1 MDFKIEKYLLKKADE
16 LAFITIKNDG
26 DFKLQGYKIP
36 VGGLDVP
43 IKNEVLVKG
52 IKENTAQNGINSMS
66 IADAMIYIMGID
78 SKFKY
83 NDEYKKFL
91 AALEKNTNLDL
102 RAYMGYMSRKYFE
115 IGEYTDSLIYLK
127 CLVSMYPDDIEG
139 MYHYAIVCQELAQN
153 YQKDSDNEGMNKFLL
168 EALDKLEKVIALDES
183 FALAYYHLGYHYYN
197 QGQYIKAK
205 VIWEEAI
212 KLGLDEDSIAEVQ
225 DNIGKMDFK
234 VQYEEGYSLVFQ
246 GRNEEGLEKLL
257 PLEAEH
263 SDWWNLLFM
272 IGLAY
277 KNMGEIEEA
286 KKYFER
292 ILILKPHQVD
302 TMVELGL
309 CEAASYNLDKAI
321 EHFSTA
327 AKIKEDPEVLC
338 NLGMAYLNNGELDE
352 AIYYIERAYELDPQD
367 EITVAC
373 LRELDRYNHTPSA

>member
-1 MDFKIEKYLLKKADE
+1 MNFRIEKYLLKKADE

-26 DFKLQGYKIP
+26 DFKLEGYKLP
-36 VGGLDVP
+36 NQGLDVP

-52 IKENTAQNGINSMS
+52 IKENTAQEGINSMS

-78 SKFKY
+78 SSFKY

-91 AALEKNTNLDL
+91 DALEKNINLDI

-115 IGEYTDSLIYLK
+115 IGESTDSLIYLK
-127 CLVSMYPDDIEG
+127 ALISQYPDDVEG
-139 MYHYAIVCQELAQN
+139 MYHYSIVCQELAQQ
-153 YQKDSDNEGMNKFLL
+153 YQKDSDNVGMNKFLL
-168 EALDKLEKVIALDES
+168 EALDKLERVIALDES

-205 VIWEEAI
+205 VIWEEALN
-212 KLGLDEDSIAEVQ
+212 LGLDADTVAEIQ

-246 GRNEEGLEKLL
+246 GRSEEALEKLL

-277 KNMGEIEEA
+277 KYMNEIEEA
-286 KKYFER
+286 KAYFER

-309 CEAASYNLDKAI
+309 CEAASYNLEKAI

-327 AKIKEDPEVLC
+327 AKIKEDPEILC

-352 AIYYIERAYELDPQD
+352 AIYYVERAYELNPED

-373 LRELDRYNHTPSA
+373 MRELDNYR

>member
-1 MDFKIEKYLLKKADE
+1 MNFRIEKYLLKKADE

-26 DFKLQGYKIP
+26 DFKLEGYKLP
-36 VGGLDVP
+36 NQGLDVP

-52 IKENTAQNGINSMS
+52 IKENTAQEGINSMS

-78 SKFKY
+78 SNFKY

-91 AALEKNTNLDL
+91 DALEKNINLDI

-115 IGEYTDSLIYLK
+115 IGESTDSLIYLK
-127 CLVSMYPDDIEG
+127 ALISQYPDDVEG
-139 MYHYAIVCQELAQN
+139 MYHYAIVCQELAQQ
-153 YQKDSDNEGMNKFLL
+153 YQKDSDNEGMNNFLL
-168 EALDKLEKVIALDES
+168 EALDKLERVIALDES

-205 VIWEEAI
+205 VIWEEALN
-212 KLGLDEDSIAEVQ
+212 LGLDADTVAEIQ

-246 GRNEEGLEKLL
+246 GRSEEALEKLL

-277 KNMGEIEEA
+277 KYMNEIEEA
-286 KKYFER
+286 KAYFER

-309 CEAASYNLDKAI
+309 CEAASYNLEKAI

-327 AKIKEDPEVLC
+327 AKIKEDPEILC

-352 AIYYIERAYELDPQD
+352 AIYYVERAYELNPED

-373 LRELDRYNHTPSA
+373 MRELDNYR

>member
-83 NDEYKKFL
+83 NDQYKKFL
-91 AALEKNTNLDL
+91 DALEKNTNLDL

-127 CLVSMYPDDIEG
+127 CLISMYPDDIEG

-168 EALDKLEKVIALDES
+168 EALNKLEKVIALDEN

-205 VIWEEAI
+205 VIWEEAM
-212 KLGLDEDSIAEVQ
+212 KLGLDEDSIAEIQ

-257 PLEAEH
+257 PLEGEH

-277 KNMGEIEEA
+277 KNMGEIEDA

-367 EITVAC
+367 EITVSC
-373 LRELDRYNHTPSA
+373 LRELDRYR

>member
-1 MDFKIEKYLLKKADE
+1 MNFRIEKYLLKKADE
-16 LAFITIKNDG
+16 LAFVTIKNDG
-26 DFKLQGYKIP
+26 DFKLEGYSIP
-36 VGGLDVP
+36 KEGLDVP

-52 IKENTAQNGINSMS
+52 IKENTAQEGINSMS

-78 SKFKY
+78 SNFKY

-91 AALEKNTNLDL
+91 DALAKNINLDI
-102 RAYMGYMSRKYFE
+102 RSYMGYMSRKYFE
-115 IGEYTDSLIYLK
+115 IGESTDSLIYLK
-127 CLVSMYPDDIEG
+127 SLITKYPDDIEG
-139 MYHYAIVCQELAQN
+139 MYHYAIVCQELAQQ
-153 YQKDSDNEGMNKFLL
+153 YQKDSDNEGMNNFLL
-168 EALDKLEKVIALDES
+168 EALDKLEKVIEIDES

-205 VIWEEAI
+205 VIWQEALN
-212 KLGLDEDSIAEVQ
+212 LGLDADIVAEIQ

-234 VQYEEGYSLVFQ
+234 VQYEEGYSLLFQ
-246 GRNEEGLEKLL
+246 GKSEEALEKLL
-257 PLEAEH
+257 PLEQEH

-277 KNMGEIEEA
+277 KNMNEIEEA
-286 KKYFER
+286 KMYFER

-309 CEAASYNLDKAI
+309 CEAASYNLEKAI

-327 AKIKEDPEVLC
+327 AKIKEDPEILC

-352 AIYYIERAYELDPQD
+352 AIYYIERAYELNPED
-367 EITVAC
+367 EITIAC
-373 LRELDRYNHTPSA
+373 IRELDNYR

>member
-1 MDFKIEKYLLKKADE
+1 MNFRIEKYLLKKTDE

-26 DFKLQGYKIP
+26 DFKLEGYKIP
-36 VGGLDVP
+36 NQGLDVP

-52 IKENTAQNGINSMS
+52 IKENTAQEGINSMS

-78 SKFKY
+78 SNFKY

-91 AALEKNTNLDL
+91 DALEKNINLDI

-115 IGEYTDSLIYLK
+115 IGESTDSLIYLK
-127 CLVSMYPDDIEG
+127 ALISQYPDDIEG
-139 MYHYAIVCQELAQN
+139 MYHYAIVCQELAQQ
-153 YQKDSDNEGMNKFLL
+153 YQKDSDNEGMNNFLL
-168 EALDKLEKVIALDES
+168 EALDKLERVIALDEG

-205 VIWEEAI
+205 VIWEEALN
-212 KLGLDEDSIAEVQ
+212 LGLDEDTVAEIQ

-246 GRNEEGLEKLL
+246 GRSEEALEKLL

-277 KNMGEIEEA
+277 KHMNEIEEA
-286 KKYFER
+286 KSYFER

-309 CEAASYNLDKAI
+309 CEAASYNLEKAI

-327 AKIKEDPEVLC
+327 AKIKEDPEILC

-352 AIYYIERAYELDPQD
+352 AIYYVERAYELNPED

-373 LRELDRYNHTPSA
+373 MRELDNYR